1 MYLIKTILA
10 ALLVM
15 LLFTGC
21 ATKNTVAVADFSGY
35 VGDYEGLEKTTD
47 ELGHEVLR
55 WQSPDLIPGAYDLL
69 MIDPIVFYPEPK
81 PSPQVSEQVLMEI
94 QEYSN
99 AISLHEV
106 NKVGPVTSQPGANV
120 LRMRLAITGISTA
133 AEGLKGFEYIPL
145 AAIAAGVTSASGNRN
160 RETFMVTET
169 ELVDSI
175 TGERMFM

>member
-1 MYLIKTILA
+1 
-10 ALLVM
+10 
-15 LLFTGC
+15 
-21 ATKNTVAVADFSGY
+21 
-35 VGDYEGLEKTTD
+35 
-47 ELGHEVLR
+47 
-55 WQSPDLIPGAYDLL
+55 
-69 MIDPIVFYPEPK
+69 
-81 PSPQVSEQVLMEI
+81 MEI

-133 AEGLKGFEYIPL
+133 AEGLKGFEYIPI